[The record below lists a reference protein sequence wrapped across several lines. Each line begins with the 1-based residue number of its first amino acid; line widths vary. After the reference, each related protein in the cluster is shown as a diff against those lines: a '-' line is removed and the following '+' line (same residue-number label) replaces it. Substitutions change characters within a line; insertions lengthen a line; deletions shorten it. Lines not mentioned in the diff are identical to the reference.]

1 MANEGYLGKHTI
13 GGERAATSDHQVVL
27 HYLPLSASART
38 KAIPVGTVLKRVDV
52 TETTGEGEAAVT
64 KVVGVAW
71 EPLLSTDAVTVSPA
85 AVVDSP
91 CDPTG
96 ESAETSALCVVHGG
110 VKARLLKT
118 GDDKPLTD
126 VQAALLMER
135 GIFAV

>member
-1 MANEGYLGKHTI
+1 MANEGYLGKHSI

-27 HYLPLSASART
+27 HYLPLSTSARA

-52 TETTGEGEAAVT
+52 TETTGEGESSVT
-64 KVVGVAW
+64 TVVGAAW
-71 EPLLSTDAVTVSPA
+71 EPLLSTDAATVIPA
-85 AVVDSP
+85 AVVDNP

-110 VKARLLKT
+110 VKERLLKT

-126 VQAALLMER
+126 IQVALLMER

>member
-1 MANEGYLGKHTI
+1 MANEGFLGKHSL
-13 GGERAATSDHQVVL
+13 GGERAATSDHQVVV
-27 HYLPLSASART
+27 HCLPLSASAKT
-38 KAIPVGTVLKRVDV
+38 KALPVGTVLKRVDV
-52 TETTGEGEAAVT
+52 TETEGETT

-71 EPLLSTDAVTVSPA
+71 EPLLSTDAATVMPA

-110 VKARLLKT
+110 VKARLLVT
-118 GDDKPLTD
+118 GDDKALTD
-126 VQAALLMER
+126 LQIALLMER

>member
-1 MANEGYLGKHTI
+1 MANEGYLGKHSI

-27 HYLPLSASART
+27 HYLPLSEAARA
-38 KAIPVGTVLKRVDV
+38 KAIPVGTVLKRVG
-52 TETTGEGEAAVT
+52 GEDGAAV
-64 KVVGVAW
+64 W
-71 EPLLSTDAVTVSPA
+71 EPLLSSDEATVMPA

-118 GDDKPLTD
+118 GDDKPLSD
-126 VQAALLMER
+126 IQAALLMER

>member
-1 MANEGYLGKHTI
+1 MANEGFLGKHTI

-27 HYLPLSASART
+27 HYLPLSESA
-38 KAIPVGTVLKRVDV
+38 KAALIPVGTVLKRVEGAEGSV
-52 TETTGEGEAAVT
+52 T
-64 KVVGVAW
+64 W
-71 EPLLSTDAVTVSPA
+71 EPLLSSDETTVMPA

-126 VQAALLMER
+126 IQMALLMER

>member
-1 MANEGYLGKHTI
+1 MANEGYLGKHSI
-13 GGERAATSDHQVVL
+13 GGERAATSDHQAVL
-27 HYLPLSASART
+27 HYLPLSEAARA
-38 KAIPVGTVLKRVDV
+38 KAIPVGTVLKRVG
-52 TETTGEGEAAVT
+52 GEDGAA
-64 KVVGVAW
+64 AW
-71 EPLLSTDAVTVSPA
+71 EPLLSSDEATVMPA

-118 GDDKPLTD
+118 GDDKPLSD
-126 VQAALLMER
+126 IQAALLMER

>member
-1 MANEGYLGKHTI
+1 MANEGFLGKHSI

-27 HYLPLSASART
+27 HHLPLSETACA
-38 KAIPVGTVLKRVDV
+38 KAIPVGTVMKRVDV
-52 TETTGEGEAAVT
+52 TKTEGET
-64 KVVGVAW
+64 SSVVGAAW
-71 EPLLSTDAVTVSPA
+71 EPLLSTDAATVVPA

-110 VKARLLKT
+110 VKARLLVT
-118 GDDKPLTD
+118 GDGKALTD
-126 VQAALLMER
+126 LQLALLMER

>member
-1 MANEGYLGKHTI
+1 MANEGFLGKHSL
-13 GGERAATSDHQVVL
+13 GGERAATSDHQAVV
-27 HYLPLSASART
+27 HYLPLSASA
-38 KAIPVGTVLKRVDV
+38 KAKALPVGTVLKRVDV
-52 TETTGEGEAAVT
+52 TETEGETT

-71 EPLLSTDAVTVSPA
+71 EPLLSTDAATVMPA

-110 VKARLLKT
+110 VKARLLVT
-118 GDDKPLTD
+118 GDDKALTD
-126 VQAALLMER
+126 LQIALRMER